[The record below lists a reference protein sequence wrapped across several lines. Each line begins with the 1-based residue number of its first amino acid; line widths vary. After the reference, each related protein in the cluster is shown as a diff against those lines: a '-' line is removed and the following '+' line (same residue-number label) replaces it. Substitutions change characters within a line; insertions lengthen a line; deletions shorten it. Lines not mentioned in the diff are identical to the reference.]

1 MKVNMGSADR
11 LVRTLIA
18 LVIGYL
24 YFTHRIT
31 GLLGIILAVFAVI
44 FLATSLFGWCPLYM
58 PFGIS
63 TRKQPPGAAK
73 A

>member
-1 MKVNMGSADR
+1 
-11 LVRTLIA
+11 
-18 LVIGYL
+18 VIGYL

-31 GLLGIILAVFAVI
+31 GLLGIILAVFAVV

>member
-1 MKVNMGSADR
+1 MKMNMGGVDR

-24 YFTHRIT
+24 YFTHRISGT
-31 GLLGIILAVFAVI
+31 LGVVLLVLAVV
-44 FLATSLFGWCPLYM
+44 FLATSLFGWCPLYT

-63 TRKQPPGAAK
+63 TRKRPPGPASA
-73 A
+73 

>member
-1 MKVNMGSADR
+1 
-11 LVRTLIA
+11 VRTLIA

-24 YFTHRIT
+24 YFTHRISGT
-31 GLLGIILAVFAVI
+31 LGIALCVLAAV
-44 FLATSLFGWCPLYM
+44 FLATSLFGWCPLYT

-63 TRKQPPGAAK
+63 TRKQPPGAAS